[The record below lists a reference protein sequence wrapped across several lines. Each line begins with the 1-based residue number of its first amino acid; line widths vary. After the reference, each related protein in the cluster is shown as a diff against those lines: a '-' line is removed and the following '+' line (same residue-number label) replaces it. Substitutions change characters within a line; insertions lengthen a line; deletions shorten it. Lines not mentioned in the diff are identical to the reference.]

1 MLDAQKKFSPEVLEL
16 KSNEEEGDV
25 YIVLYTNHAC
35 SGIQNALVVDAC
47 QTLQKLETQN
57 GQYMLDNKQL
67 PGDFPSNQQVATAL
81 PAFHVFTVC
90 VSVNAF
96 AIKRKLKRLR
106 FREKSERLQKD
117 FRCHRRHLLSQKK

>member
-1 MLDAQKKFSPEVLEL
+1 MLDAQKKFSPEVLKL

-25 YIVLYTNHAC
+25 CIVLYTNHAC
-35 SGIQNALVVDAC
+35 SGIQNVLVVDAC
-47 QTLQKLETQN
+47 QILQKLETQN
-57 GQYMLDNKQL
+57 GQYMLDIKQL

-117 FRCHRRHLLSQKK
+117 FRCQRRHLSS